1 MDLEQLETALE
12 ILDASRLCSSPVY
25 VPFTDK
31 LPSNFEAFV
40 IAINE
45 AINSFSDIP
54 ETIRRKLLNECYWW
68 YIYCLK
74 YERLC
79 GRTTSL
85 KSDLRNTYKQY
96 RKDLRGFDRLMEK
109 VRNVFKIYCEL

>member
-1 MDLEQLETALE
+1 MDLEQLEKTLE
-12 ILDASRLCSSPVY
+12 ILDASRLRSSPVY

-31 LPSNFEAFV
+31 LPSNFDAFV

-68 YIYCLK
+68 YIYCLE
-74 YERLC
+74 YGRLH
-79 GRTTSL
+79 GRTISL
-85 KSDLRNTYKQY
+85 KSDLRSIYKRY
-96 RKDLRGFDRLMEK
+96 REDLKGFDRLMEK